1 MKSGTKGITG
11 SVYLKT
17 SATAFLFVPGG
28 TKQSERLGL
37 NSATADPV
45 SRVKRASKHK
55 RPRPD
60 LLVSSM
66 YVLVAS
72 LTRDRR
78 GGHARKTGTVGLRL
92 CRSANMM
99 KFC

>member
-1 MKSGTKGITG
+1 MKGITG

-17 SATAFLFVPGG
+17 SPSPLLFLPGG
-28 TKQSERLGL
+28 TKQSGRLGP
-37 NSATADPV
+37 NSATTDPV
-45 SRVKRASKHK
+45 SGVKQASKQK

-72 LTRDRR
+72 LTRGRR
-78 GGHARKTGTVGLRL
+78 DGHARKTGTVGLRL
-92 CRSANMM
+92 CRNANMM